1 MKSIAIG
8 LIVLGT
14 ISVYVAIVN
23 RNNKHSSVKQ
33 KILKAFYP
41 AIMKLGQ
48 TKSMILVNNS
58 ESEPIIDFYSLSFQQ
73 IDGTPFDMQQLK
85 GKKVLIVNT
94 ASECGFTGQYE
105 ALEKLYQ
112 QNLNRLVIIGF
123 PANDF
128 KAQEKGSNEEIQR
141 FCKKNYGVS
150 FVLAEKGT
158 VVKKGNQQQIFQWLS
173 QQEKNGW
180 CNQQPTWNFC
190 KYLINENGT
199 LTHFFSSSVDPF
211 GKEITNALQ

>member
-23 RNNKHSSVKQ
+23 RNNKHSTVKQ

-41 AIMKLGQ
+41 VVMKLSHS
-48 TKSMILVNNS
+48 KSLILVNNKNTVPV
-58 ESEPIIDFYSLSFQQ
+58 ESFYSLSFNQ
-73 IDGTPFDMQQLK
+73 IDGTPFNMESLK

-94 ASECGFTGQYE
+94 ASDCGFTGQYE

-112 QNLNRLVIIGF
+112 NHKEHLVIIGF

-128 KAQEKGSNEEIQR
+128 KAQEQGDNKTIVA

-150 FVLAEKGT
+150 FPLAEKGM
-158 VVKKGNQQQIFQWLS
+158 VVKKNSQQLMYQWLT
-173 QQEKNGW
+173 QKEKNGW
-180 CNQQPTWNFC
+180 CNQEPTWNFC
-190 KYLINENGT
+190 KYLIDENGT
-199 LTHFFSSSVDPF
+199 LTHFFSSSVDPL
-211 GKEITNALQ
+211 GNEVTTALQ

>member
-58 ESEPIIDFYSLSFQQ
+58 KTEPIIDFYSLSFQQ

-150 FVLAEKGT
+150 FVLAEKGI

-211 GKEITNALQ
+211 GKE

>member
-58 ESEPIIDFYSLSFQQ
+58 KSEPIIDFYSLSFQQ

-105 ALEKLYQ
+105 ALEKLNQ
-112 QNLNRLVIIGF
+112 LNLNRLVIIGF

-150 FVLAEKGT
+150 FVLGEKGI
-158 VVKKGNQQQIFQWLS
+158 VEKKDNQQQIFQWLS
-173 QQEKNGW
+173 QEEKNGW

-190 KYLINENGT
+190 KYLIDENGT
-199 LTHFFSSSVDPF
+199 LTHFFSSSVDPL

>member
-8 LIVLGT
+8 LILLGT

-58 ESEPIIDFYSLSFQQ
+58 KTEPIIDFYSLSFQQ

-150 FVLAEKGT
+150 FVLAEKGI

-173 QQEKNGW
+173 HQEKNGW
-180 CNQQPTWNFC
+180 CNQAPLWNFC

-199 LTHFFSSSVDPF
+199 LTHFFSSSVDPL

>member
-58 ESEPIIDFYSLSFQQ
+58 KSEPIIDFYSLSFQQ

-105 ALEKLYQ
+105 ALEKLNQ
-112 QNLNRLVIIGF
+112 LNLNRLVIIGF

-150 FVLAEKGT
+150 FVLGEKGI
-158 VVKKGNQQQIFQWLS
+158 VEKKDNQQQIS
-173 QQEKNGW
+173 QG
-180 CNQQPTWNFC
+180 
-190 KYLINENGT
+190 
-199 LTHFFSSSVDPF
+199 
-211 GKEITNALQ
+211 

>member
-41 AIMKLGQ
+41 AIMKMGK
-48 TKSMILVNNS
+48 TKSVVLVNQNNTQ
-58 ESEPIIDFYSLSFQQ
+58 PFIDFYSLSFLQ
-73 IDGTPFDMQQLK
+73 IDGTPFSMQQLK
-85 GKKVLIVNT
+85 GKKVLLVNT
-94 ASECGFTGQYE
+94 ASDCGFTGQYE
-105 ALEKLYQ
+105 SLEKLYQ
-112 QNLNRLVIIGF
+112 KHKEKLVIIGF

-128 KAQEKGSNEEIQR
+128 NQQEKGSNTTIQQ
-141 FCKKNYGVS
+141 FCQKNYGVS
-150 FVLAEKGT
+150 FPLAEKG
-158 VVKKGNQQQIFQWLS
+158 VVAKKESQQQIFQWLS
-173 QQEKNGW
+173 QEEKNGW
-180 CNQQPTWNFC
+180 CNQQPSWNFC
-190 KYLINENGT
+190 KYLIDENGV
-199 LTHFFSSSVDPF
+199 LTHFFSSSVDPL

>member
-23 RNNKHSSVKQ
+23 RNNKHSTVKQ

-41 AIMKLGQ
+41 IVMKLSHS
-48 TKSMILVNNS
+48 KSLMLVNKKNTAPF
-58 ESEPIIDFYSLSFQQ
+58 EGFYSLSFNQ
-73 IDGTPFDMQQLK
+73 IDGTAFDMESLK

-94 ASECGFTGQYE
+94 ASDCGFTGQYD

-112 QNLNRLVIIGF
+112 QQMGHLVIIGF

-128 KAQEKGSNEEIQR
+128 KAQEQGDNKTIVA

-150 FVLAEKGT
+150 FPLAEKGI
-158 VVKKGNQQQIFQWLS
+158 VVKKDSQQLIYQWLT
-173 QQEKNGW
+173 QKEKNGW
-180 CNQQPTWNFC
+180 CNQEPTWNFC
-190 KYLINENGT
+190 KYLIDENGT
-199 LTHFFSSSVDPF
+199 LTHFFSSSVDPLS
-211 GKEITNALQ
+211 KEITNALQ